1 MNNTIAMKRFEIVIG
16 IEQLEQL
23 VELLEKTGVRGYTVI
38 KNAGG
43 YGSRGARNP
52 DDVLMEEENVVV
64 VLACKED
71 QAQRVLNELRP
82 VMKGLGGMCLI
93 SDCIWVEGPAVSY

>member
-16 IEQLEQL
+16 VEQLE
-23 VELLEKTGVRGYTVI
+23 ELMGVLEKAGVRGYTVI

-52 DDVLMEEENVVV
+52 DDLLMEQENAVVI
-64 VLACKED
+64 LACKED
-71 QAQRVLNELRP
+71 QAQKVVNELRP
-82 VMKGLGGMCLI
+82 VMKGFGGMCLI
-93 SDCIWVEGPAVSY
+93 SDCLWLEGPAVSY

>member
-16 IEQLEQL
+16 IEQLDQL
-23 VELLEKTGVRGYTVI
+23 MELLERSEVRGYTAI

-52 DDVLMEEENVVV
+52 DDVLMTDENVVIILV
-64 VLACKED
+64 CKED

-82 VMKGLGGMCLI
+82 VMKELGGMCLI
-93 SDCIWVEGPAVSY
+93 SDCQWVEGPAVSY

>member
-23 VELLEKTGVRGYTVI
+23 MELLEKSEVRGYTVI

-43 YGSRGARNP
+43 YGSRGARDP
-52 DDVLMEEENVVV
+52 DDVLMEQENVVI

-71 QAQRVLNELRP
+71 QAQRVLDEVRP
-82 VMKGLGGMCLI
+82 VMKSLGGMCLI
-93 SDCIWVEGPAVSY
+93 SDCTWVEGPAVSY

>member
-23 VELLEKTGVRGYTVI
+23 MELLEKCGVRGYTVI

-43 YGSRGARNP
+43 LGSRGTRDP

-64 VLACKED
+64 VLACKEE

-82 VMKGLGGMCLI
+82 VMKGFGGMCLI
-93 SDCIWVEGPAVSY
+93 SDCHWVEGPAASY